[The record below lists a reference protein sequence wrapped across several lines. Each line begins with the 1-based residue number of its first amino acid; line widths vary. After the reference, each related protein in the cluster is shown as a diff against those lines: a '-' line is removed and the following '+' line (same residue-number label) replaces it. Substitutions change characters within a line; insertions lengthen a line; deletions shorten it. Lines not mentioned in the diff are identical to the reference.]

1 MKSVN
6 LLVFVIVWYGVL
18 YVWRNP
24 DVLPSDGVS
33 SKPLSNPLYWILFSV
48 PLFSFVYTLYDLANG
63 FRERSI
69 VFDGV
74 SRTITKG
81 ARTLAHFADV
91 DAIHIKEITTQD
103 DVVAEYQLSV
113 CLKTIPSL
121 VIAISDDYYAIA
133 GVASDISNLLHVNVT
148 KTDKQKNLSILGWA
162 GSPTETKIK
171 LPYTPNSLTQ
181 VLQWGL
187 HPSRSGY
194 THQDIVEWCDNF
206 YCDYI
211 DNDAQPDI
219 ERLIP
224 VLMEIR
230 EQWDSLVA
238 RQPNSTG
245 ANAISL
251 KNLSIPP
258 QRFRDWLRQI
268 KL

>member
-74 SRTITKG
+74 SRIITKG

-103 DVVAEYQLSV
+103 DVVAEYH
-113 CLKTIPSL
+113 PSL
-121 VIAISDDYYAIA
+121 SQ
-133 GVASDISNLLHVNVT
+133 SVT
-148 KTDKQKNLSILGWA
+148 ITML
-162 GSPTETKIK
+162 
-171 LPYTPNSLTQ
+171 
-181 VLQWGL
+181 
-187 HPSRSGY
+187 
-194 THQDIVEWCDNF
+194 
-206 YCDYI
+206 
-211 DNDAQPDI
+211 
-219 ERLIP
+219 
-224 VLMEIR
+224 
-230 EQWDSLVA
+230 SLVSHPTY
-238 RQPNSTG
+238 QTFCMSTLQKQTSKKIYPFLVG
-245 ANAISL
+245 LDLRLRPKLNCHT
-251 KNLSIPP
+251 P
-258 QRFRDWLRQI
+258 QTR
-268 KL
+268 